1 MVTLLQV
8 LEIFLNLLFICWIF
22 MRVYVFMLL
31 FYFMINIYWLIF
43 SFFFFFFFLT
53 AEFAYTMK
61 VTEKCDVYSFGVVT
75 LEIFMGHHPGELIS
89 SVSSS
94 SSSLLSSLSS
104 SSPMKTHA
112 TLLKNVLD
120 NRLPS
125 PTPDLADE
133 IVAIIKLAFTCTD
146 ANPQFRP
153 TMQHACQELLT
164 PKPTPYEPFHEV
176 TLGQLLNN
184 KCVLTEN

>member
-1 MVTLLQV
+1 
-8 LEIFLNLLFICWIF
+8 
-22 MRVYVFMLL
+22 
-31 FYFMINIYWLIF
+31 
-43 SFFFFFFFLT
+43 
-53 AEFAYTMK
+53 MK

-94 SSSLLSSLSS
+94 SSSPS
-104 SSPMKTHA
+104 SSPSSPSKTRA

-133 IVAIIKLAFTCTD
+133 IVAVIKLAFTCTD

-153 TMQHACQELLT
+153 TMQHVCQELST
-164 PKPTPYEPFHEV
+164 PKPTLYEPFHEV